1 MANRRTPLQTGIEV
15 MAAVCLGSGT
25 ASLIT
30 ANIPA
35 SRSNFDVKP
44 VKCFLMDRYWLRSP
58 VSTPHLASR
67 LTPDLY
73 LLLNDHSST
82 KSVTMK
88 SMNGEEAA
96 SLMEESP
103 EVFWRSRLRPTYGS
117 SGGAGDV
124 VRQWRSSG
132 PLGRETVPSRS
143 ICWGKPA
150 CSATGLRD
158 GVSSPP
164 TLSSTSDGELNP
176 AAQGLVE
183 VTAH

>member
-1 MANRRTPLQTGIEV
+1 
-15 MAAVCLGSGT
+15 
-25 ASLIT
+25 
-30 ANIPA
+30 
-35 SRSNFDVKP
+35 
-44 VKCFLMDRYWLRSP
+44 
-58 VSTPHLASR
+58 
-67 LTPDLY
+67 
-73 LLLNDHSST
+73 
-82 KSVTMK
+82 MK

-103 EVFWRSRLRPTYGS
+103 EVFWRSRLRPTLRPH
-117 SGGAGDV
+117 V

-143 ICWGKPA
+143 ICWGSGVQSPHPA

-158 GVSSPP
+158 SVSSPP